1 MSIINAFLS
10 TWSHTRRSFGAGTPV
25 RGAQYSSDRLGHAES
40 ILASA
45 APGSHWSGS
54 AATEYAAANTKQR
67 HAIGHFAAVDHRFRS
82 EVDRSAD
89 VTDARRRDLDTVRKQ
104 VIDAAANTPQGE
116 TGERLRLAIAQK
128 GFEQLR
134 EIIHRSIAESR
145 DIAQRIRGLRD
156 EYLALDFQQTPE
168 HESAIRG
175 VDFKTDTP
183 DEPPPLIPGQPVDPA
198 SNPFIGDERFG
209 YWVNM
214 NPLPS
219 NGTRPPPLTR
229 QYHPF
234 PEGTPLKIGGTTGW
248 YTPGKSWAA
257 DPPAGRLEEQ
267 YRFRIAGHE
276 ATTYTRMVH
285 ENGRWQQQ
293 RWVQNVYEYQQH
305 NRVVDSNEQSMTF
318 MDIRWKPIDVNE
330 IAVLSAKN
338 ADITYYLPDGCG
350 GQFTYQNGVPIGG
363 LSGLPPSPPIM
374 TRPR

>member
-219 NGTRPPPLTR
+219 NGTRPSIDTSVPSVPGRHAAEDWRHDGLVHAGEELGRRPTGRQTR
-229 QYHPF
+229 
-234 PEGTPLKIGGTTGW
+234 
-248 YTPGKSWAA
+248 
-257 DPPAGRLEEQ
+257 R
-267 YRFRIAGHE
+267 
-276 ATTYTRMVH
+276 
-285 ENGRWQQQ
+285 
-293 RWVQNVYEYQQH
+293 
-305 NRVVDSNEQSMTF
+305 
-318 MDIRWKPIDVNE
+318 
-330 IAVLSAKN
+330 AVPV
-338 ADITYYLPDGCG
+338 PDC
-350 GQFTYQNGVPIGG
+350 
-363 LSGLPPSPPIM
+363 
-374 TRPR
+374 RPRGNDIHEDGPRERALAAATLGSERLRVPTAQPGRRQQ